1 MSKERLIEDK
11 IIKTG
16 KVNWRRF
23 EFLQKESF
31 KEISKKQMDKLKAS
45 ILNNDFIES
54 YKVWEHDG
62 KVYCLDGYHRCLAL
76 SELAAEGYQVP
87 DEFTANFIQCKDMK
101 DAAKKVLVYSS
112 IYASVT
118 DEGLYEFSHDF
129 NLNFDEIKFEIDI
142 PKLDLDRYEAG
153 YVRDDDYNE
162 EEDNVPEPPAEPVS
176 KLGDLYL
183 LGGKHRLLCGDSTK
197 AEDVTRLMDGMKA
210 DMVFTDPPYGVS
222 YGDKNAFLNAISR
235 GNHIQENL
243 DNDTLSVLEMKKL
256 WVSALSGGYEVTK
269 SGGSYYIC
277 SPQGGEL
284 MMMMMMSILEANWEL
299 KHCLIWAKNNIVLGR
314 SDYNYQHEPILY
326 GWKPGAGHKFY
337 GEGGES
343 SVWNIP
349 KNQVSDLHPTMKPVP
364 LVSRAIK
371 NSSKPK
377 DAVLDL
383 FAGSG
388 STLIAA
394 DALDRN
400 SYNIEIS
407 PHYCDVIIE
416 RYKNLTGKDVELI
429 ESVGRAANE

>member
-1 MSKERLIEDK
+1 MSRQRLIEDK

-31 KEISKKQMDKLKAS
+31 KEITKKQMDKLKAS

-62 KVYCLDGYHRCLAL
+62 KIYCLDGYHRCLAL

-87 DEFTANFIQCKDMK
+87 EEFTANFVQCKDMK

-129 NLNFDEIKFEIDI
+129 NLNFEEIKFEIDI

-153 YVRDDDYNE
+153 YVRDDGYNE
-162 EEDNVPEPPAEPVS
+162 EEDNVPEPPAEPTTKV
-176 KLGDLYL
+176 GDLYL

-197 AEDVTRLMDGMKA
+197 AEDVARLMDGKKV
-210 DMVFTDPPYGVS
+210 DMVFTDPQYNALKSWNKSEAKSETRLNPNVWFQNDNMEW
-222 YGDKNAFLNAISR
+222 DKYVEFLNKTFVHLT
-235 GNHIQENL
+235 GH
-243 DNDTLSVLEMKKL
+243 SV
-256 WVSALSGGYEVTK
+256 
-269 SGGSYYIC
+269 YIC
-277 SPQGGEL
+277 CDYRIYPLIVSL
-284 MMMMMMSILEANWEL
+284 LESTEFDL
-299 KHCLIWAKNNIVLGR
+299 KHCIVWKKNVWGLGKR
-314 SDYNYQHEPILY
+314 YRFQHEFIVY
-326 GWKPGAGHKFY
+326 GCKDKAPFHGDR
-337 GEGGES
+337 S
-343 SVWNIP
+343 QSDVWEVDVDKVTEHNTP
-349 KNQVSDLHPTMKPVP
+349 KPVS
-364 LVSRAIK
+364 LSRIAIK
-371 NSSKPK
+371 NSSMP
-377 DAVLDL
+377 DEIVLDL

-394 DALDRN
+394 DSLGRV